1 MALPAPAATL
11 CQLARHGWPLAVA
24 LLLTLLLGWSA
35 LHEGRDGPATYGWQ
49 AHAEDLQQAMPMPAP
64 PADEC
69 PRHAVP
75 APEPPLDG
83 EGTTPCTGLAP
94 PRAALRLPRIAPT
107 ARHSCA
113 KKSTAPVELC
123 ANISFRNRRLTTQ
136 K

>member
-35 LHEGRDGPATYGWQ
+35 LHEGSDGPATYGWQ

-94 PRAALRLPRIAPT
+94 PRAALVGHVPLWRSDALHWQLHDPALRLNPGHAPP
-107 ARHSCA
+107 
-113 KKSTAPVELC
+113 APH
-123 ANISFRNRRLTTQ
+123 AS
-136 K
+136 